1 MQRFKKALKKMG
13 EYILLGIV
21 GIVGLTLA
29 VFAVAIIFYWTI
41 NSSELCQCI
50 LGWSS
55 AAILFSLYAMMLY
68 GTWTNGPPRSMQLPR
83 APIFFKSS
91 VHPAVQWELGQ
102 CNYQKHPLVLNDLA
116 VQLKLGQ

>member
-1 MQRFKKALKKMG
+1 MQKLKKVLKKTG
-13 EYILLGIV
+13 EYFLLGVV

-41 NSSELCQCI
+41 NSSELCQSI

-83 APIFFKSS
+83 APICFKCS
-91 VHPAVQWELGQ
+91 VHPAVQWKLGQ
-102 CNYQKHPLVLNDLA
+102 FSYQQHPFFLNNPA